1 MRINI
6 EIDDGDVLDA
16 LTRLRQASRDLT
28 PAMRD
33 IGEALLN
40 STRER
45 FNTETDPD
53 GNKWA
58 DLKDSTKARKPRN
71 KDKILTRDG
80 DLRREL
86 SYREGPDFVEIGSPR
101 VYASTMQFGAEAGAF
116 GATAQGQPIPWGDIP
131 PRAFLGL
138 SDDDRERILEIVLD
152 HFRDA

>member
-6 EIDDGDVLDA
+6 ELDDAEVLHAFNA
-16 LTRLRQASRDLT
+16 LRRASGDLT

-45 FNTETDPD
+45 FNSQTDPD
-53 GNKWA
+53 GQPWA
-58 DLKDSTKARKPRN
+58 PLSEATLARKTRN

-116 GATAQGQPIPWGDIP
+116 GATARGQPIPWGDIP

-152 HFRDA
+152 HLRDA

>member
-16 LTRLRQASRDLT
+16 LNRLRRASGDLT

-45 FNTETDPD
+45 FNSQTDPD
-53 GNKWA
+53 GQPWA
-58 DLKDSTKARKPRN
+58 PLSEATLARKTRN
-71 KDKILTRDG
+71 ADKILTRDG

-101 VYASTMQFGAEAGAF
+101 VYASTMQFGAGKGTF
-116 GATAQGQPIPWGDIP
+116 GTTAQGQPIPWGDIP
-131 PRAFLGL
+131 PGPFSGCPTMIAT
-138 SDDDRERILEIVLD
+138 
-152 HFRDA
+152 